1 MLDEL
6 DELEGTGAII
16 QNFELPP
23 CPVGAEI
30 LLNLICNVA
39 DFIATAP
46 LVGALSKRRLC
57 YRSILTNKIHSLYR

>member
-1 MLDEL
+1 M
-6 DELEGTGAII
+6 
-16 QNFELPP
+16 NYELPP

-39 DFIATAP
+39 DFITTAP

-57 YRSILTNKIHSLYR
+57 YRSILTNKSKYRL